1 MMKKSHEISDSI
13 LKKKKEMISFV
24 TTLFFIDLE
33 LKTNILLVMK
43 AKSTDKN
50 QAIKLFIYTFIPVL
64 SNK

>member
-1 MMKKSHEISDSI
+1 MPAISIPSDSI
-13 LKKKKEMISFV
+13 LKKKKEMISFII
-24 TTLFFIDLE
+24 TLFFIDFE